1 MRLLQNSLLKA
12 KSKWRKTLSM
22 KGKQNQKDVEALKVL
37 LNGNP
42 IKDTA
47 VHNQARKILTDTV
60 KVNRKKES
68 YILQFRRTPPCI
80 KEIPQPDE
88 IFMLAISTTLIRRD
102 DIDTST
108 AITTECIN

>member
-1 MRLLQNSLLKA
+1 MYK
-12 KSKWRKTLSM
+12 
-22 KGKQNQKDVEALKVL
+22 
-37 LNGNP
+37 
-42 IKDTA
+42 
-47 VHNQARKILTDTV
+47 
-60 KVNRKKES
+60 
-68 YILQFRRTPPCI
+68 